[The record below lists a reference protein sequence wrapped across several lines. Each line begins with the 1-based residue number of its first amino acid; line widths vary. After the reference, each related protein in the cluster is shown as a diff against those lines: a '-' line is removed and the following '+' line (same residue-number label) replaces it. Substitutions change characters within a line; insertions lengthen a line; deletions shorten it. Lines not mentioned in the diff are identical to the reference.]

1 MDVKIGVI
9 GTGAMGSAF
18 ARHAANAGY
27 EVILSNSRGPE
38 SLSAMVNELGGETR
52 AGSVRESAL
61 ADVIFLA
68 VPWKFLPEAV
78 SVITSWKN
86 RIVIDPSNPIIMPG
100 YQTAD
105 LGGKLSSEIVASLL
119 PGARL
124 VKAFNALPAAAL
136 EADPREAGGR
146 RVIFY
151 SGDDTEAKN
160 IVGDIID
167 KMGFAGIDLGG
178 LTAGGRLQ
186 HYPDGPLTALNLIR
200 LA

>member
-1 MDVKIGVI
+1 MKIGVI
-9 GTGAMGSAF
+9 GTGAVGGAF
-18 ARHAANAGY
+18 ARHAVNAGY

-38 SLSAMVNELGGETR
+38 SLLAMVNELGGNTR
-52 AGSVRESAL
+52 AGSVSESAV

-78 SVITSWKN
+78 SAVTSWKN
-86 RIVIDPSNPIIMPG
+86 RIVIDTSNPIIMPG
-100 YQTAD
+100 YRTAN
-105 LGGKLSSEIVASLL
+105 LGGKLSSEIVATLL

-124 VKAFNALPAAAL
+124 VKAFNTLPAAAL
-136 EADPREAGGR
+136 AADPREAGGR

-151 SGDDTEAKN
+151 SGDDTEAKK
-160 IVGDIID
+160 IVGDIIV

-178 LTAGGRLQ
+178 LTSGGRLQ

-200 LA
+200 LT